1 MKKLKIRSFI
11 RPAIYSD
18 LFDLETEDIFKKNQ
32 QIFYKE
38 NGLIRGPYKITVPD
52 LFPGVEYDNYVQ
64 LLKEERIFVLDKSPY
79 LESILV
85 ELPLKEAEPHD
96 LLEFNFAN
104 GFMEHTI
111 FYIIR
116 NNEVSGPFKMTQTAL
131 IYDINKY
138 TNRKELFVL
147 DAVSDLKKVE
157 ITTTA

>member
-11 RPAIYSD
+11 RPAMYPD
-18 LFDLETEDIFKKNQ
+18 VFDLETEDIFKKNQ

-38 NGLIRGPYKITVPD
+38 NGSIRGPYKITVPD
-52 LFPGVEYDNYVQ
+52 FFPGVEYDNYLQ
-64 LLKEERIFVLDKSPY
+64 LLKDERIFVLDKSPY

-104 GFMEHTI
+104 GLMEHTI

-116 NNEVSGPFKMTQTAL
+116 NSEVSGPFKMTQTSL
-131 IYDINKY
+131 MYDINKY
-138 TNRKELFVL
+138 VNRRELFVL
-147 DAVSDLKKVE
+147 DKVSDLKKAVLN
-157 ITTTA
+157 

>member
-18 LFDLETEDIFKKNQ
+18 LFDLETEDLFKKNQ

-38 NGLIRGPYKITVPD
+38 NGFIRGPYKITVPD
-52 LFPGVEYDNYVQ
+52 LFPGVEYDNYIQ
-64 LLKEERIFVLDKSPY
+64 LLKDERIFVLDKNPW
-79 LESILV
+79 LESVLV

-104 GFMEHTI
+104 GFMEYTI

-131 IYDINKY
+131 IYDINKH

-147 DAVSDLKKVE
+147 DTASNLKK
-157 ITTTA
+157 IALN